1 MEKFIILLVFILI
14 FKRYYCIF
22 KRDSLVHR
30 KEVVDNLI
38 LLIMIKY
45 YIQGILLF
53 GLLGGVTS
61 FILFKYLLKL
71 PNSKVILFVILCSL
85 VCGGLFGIDYG
96 ALKINENMGEYI
108 HI

>member
-1 MEKFIILLVFILI
+1 M
-14 FKRYYCIF
+14 
-22 KRDSLVHR
+22 
-30 KEVVDNLI
+30 VDNLI

-53 GLLGGVTS
+53 GLLGEGTS

-71 PNSKVILFVILCSL
+71 PNSKVISFVILCSL
-85 VCGGLFGIDYG
+85 VCGGGGFGIDYG
-96 ALKINENMGEYI
+96 TSKINGNMGEYI